1 MPKVKAIF
9 YDLPDGSYPAQEFI
23 DSLDIKM
30 QAKSHPD
37 SRIHQEN
44 PENPEKG
51 TRQSNP
57 LQRRI
62 LQQKG
67 AQNEMKS
74 FDSYLKDK
82 MKDPEFKAEYDALEP
97 EFSIMQAIIDA
108 RKESGLTQKQLS
120 EKTGITQ
127 ADISRLESGNANPS
141 LHTLQR
147 LASGMNM
154 KLKLEFVKAATD

>member
-1 MPKVKAIF
+1 
-9 YDLPDGSYPAQEFI
+9 
-23 DSLDIKM
+23 
-30 QAKSHPD
+30 
-37 SRIHQEN
+37 
-44 PENPEKG
+44 
-51 TRQSNP
+51 
-57 LQRRI
+57 
-62 LQQKG
+62 
-67 AQNEMKS
+67 MKS